1 MKVCN
6 VNFKLCHS
14 LLACGIWKLWFNE
27 GNQFLPLIFQIIPT
41 QGHDKIQ
48 KTLYYP
54 SLGNIRIL
62 YDFENLQRFCAQP
75 E

>member
-1 MKVCN
+1 MKVYN
-6 VNFKLCHS
+6 VNFKFCHS
-14 LLACGIWKLWFNE
+14 LLACGSWKLWFNE
-27 GNQFLPLIFQIIPT
+27 GHNFIEIIFQIIPT

-54 SLGNIRIL
+54 SLGHIRIL
-62 YDFENLQRFCAQP
+62 HDFENLQRFCAQP